1 MTSVRRTLGLWPAS
15 ALVIGH
21 TIAVGIF
28 LTPAELVGA
37 LSSPGLVITLWVV
50 FGLLVLFGAF
60 SFGELASRHPQA
72 GGPYVFLREAWGPR
86 VAFLY
91 GWQCLLVM
99 DPGVTAALAAGLAEY
114 LPVMLP
120 GAATHAR
127 WWAVAAIW
135 VLAGLNLSGIDVSTR
150 VMAAM
155 TALKLAALAGITL
168 LAFTTGSGSLTHF
181 SPFWERGPGAPPI
194 GEALALASVAAFFS
208 FGGFWEA
215 SRVAGEVRDP
225 QRTLPR
231 ALALGVGI
239 VAAAYLTTTL
249 AFIYLV
255 RPGHATSAAGF
266 AASVGGA
273 LFGSTGARVLGS
285 IVVVSIL
292 ASMLGLLLMA
302 PRVYYA
308 MSQDGLFPRAI
319 AQAPSAPGRAGSRDA
334 APRGAR
340 HVLHAGRDV
349 SADRVVLHL
358 HGDRIRRAR
367 GRRPLRAAPA
377 RGGTRRVSRA
387 GLSSHAGA
395 LHRAGHCRCRAGA
408 PGAAAPGARG
418 DGGRPVRR
426 ARVSNQPGR
435 GRGWRRTMTSR
446 CGN

>member
-114 LPVMLP
+114 LPVMWP

-135 VLAGLNLSGIDVSTR
+135 VLAGLNLSGINVSTR
-150 VMAAM
+150 VMGAM
-155 TALKLAALAGITL
+155 TGLKLAALAGITL
-168 LAFTTGSGSLTHF
+168 LAFTTGSGSPTHF

-239 VAAAYLTTTL
+239 VAVAYLTTTL

-319 AQAPSAPGRAGSRDA
+319 ARLHPRRGVPDRATLLLAALATCFTLVGTFQQIVSFFICTAIAFVALAVAGLFVLRRGDPGYTGFRAPGYPVTPALFIALVTVVVALVLLARPLQALAGMVVVLCGVPAYRINRDRAADA
-334 APRGAR
+334 AGA
-340 HVLHAGRDV
+340 G
-349 SADRVVLHL
+349 
-358 HGDRIRRAR
+358 
-367 GRRPLRAAPA
+367 P
-377 RGGTRRVSRA
+377 
-387 GLSSHAGA
+387 
-395 LHRAGHCRCRAGA
+395 
-408 PGAAAPGARG
+408 
-418 DGGRPVRR
+418 
-426 ARVSNQPGR
+426 
-435 GRGWRRTMTSR
+435 
-446 CGN
+446 

>member
-114 LPVMLP
+114 LPVMFP

-135 VLAGLNLSGIDVSTR
+135 VLAGLNLSGINVSAG
-150 VMAAM
+150 VMTGM
-155 TALKLAALAGITL
+155 TALKLAALAGITT
-168 LAFTTGSGSLTHF
+168 LAFVSGSGSQTHF
-181 SPFWERGPGAPPI
+181 DPFWARRPGAMPI

-208 FGGFWEA
+208 FGGFWEV

-225 QRTLPR
+225 KRTLPR
-231 ALALGVGI
+231 ALALGVGVI
-239 VAAAYLTTTL
+239 AAAYLLTTL

-255 RPGHATSAAGF
+255 RPEQAASAAAF
-266 AASVGGA
+266 TASAGGA
-273 LFGSTGARVLGS
+273 LFGSAGARILAA
-285 IVVVSIL
+285 IVVLSIL
-292 ASMLGLLLMA
+292 ASMMGLLLMA

-319 AQAPSAPGRAGSRDA
+319 ARLHPRRGVPDRATFLLAALATGFTLVGTFQQIVLYFIGTAFAFIAVAVSGLFVLRRRDA
-334 APRGAR
+334 NYAGFRTPGYPIAPALFVALVAVVVALVLVAR
-340 HVLHAGRDV
+340 PLQALAGMV
-349 SADRVVLHL
+349 VVLC
-358 HGDRIRRAR
+358 GVPAYRINRAVD
-367 GRRPLRAAPA
+367 A
-377 RGGTRRVSRA
+377 
-387 GLSSHAGA
+387 AGA
-395 LHRAGHCRCRAGA
+395 G
-408 PGAAAPGARG
+408 P
-418 DGGRPVRR
+418 
-426 ARVSNQPGR
+426 
-435 GRGWRRTMTSR
+435 
-446 CGN
+446 